1 MILSRS
7 RSLTIK
13 LTNDLETSL
22 VINIAEGLQNTIPKK
37 DFLTPSDF
45 SWAAAIEGKLPADAQ
60 SKLDR
65 YIGERALGQFILA
78 EITRDNY
85 SHPIIERIV
94 AGRAITSL
102 GILSNPIAYSRAL
115 VTKLKSLPIRYRLT
129 AALPSL
135 FTRPII
141 SQIEGIIE
149 LPQSIV
155 IAKGASLPSPLPTSS
170 PIPYYN
176 KKLFNDWV
184 EGGTEERDI
193 EDDRV
198 YLSMPTLGYS
208 NGLLGASLAR
218 SFEDTMRAFYGAGIA
233 IGMLNFGW
241 ESSPDERSYIM
252 IHDEQTRELIQ
263 THKIE
268 EDLVEN
274 SYWYCST
281 TSFAKTNSL
290 DLSNSI
296 GRAIRRI
303 GTIFQTDVDALR
315 LFSACVWFQKAKVN
329 SRPLDAMLQATIAIE
344 VLLGDR
350 KAAEGIGLTNLLSS
364 RCAYLLGRSTAH
376 RQQIEANFRKVYDLR
391 SQIVHEG
398 RHVVKTDDQSTLK
411 IALSLCASI
420 ITKELAIRAEVT
432 SPKIPF

>member
-1 MILSRS
+1 M
-7 RSLTIK
+7 TIK

-22 VINIAEGLQNTIPKK
+22 VINIAEGLQNTIPRN
-37 DFLTPSDF
+37 DYVTPSDF
-45 SWAAAIEGKLPADAQ
+45 SWATALESRLPAEAR

-65 YIGERALGQFILA
+65 YIGERALAQFILA

-85 SHPIIERIV
+85 SQPVIGKIV
-94 AGRAITSL
+94 AGRPITSL

-115 VTKLKSLPIRYRLT
+115 VTKLQSLPIRYRLT

-135 FTRPII
+135 FARPII
-141 SQIEGIIE
+141 SDIEDRIE

-155 IAKGASLPSPLPTSS
+155 IAKGGSLPSPLPTSS
-170 PIPYYN
+170 PIAYYN
-176 KKLFNDWV
+176 STLFNDWV
-184 EGGTEERDI
+184 EGGTEKRDI
-193 EDDRV
+193 EDDRL
-198 YLSMPTLGYS
+198 YLSMPTLGYAS
-208 NGLLGASLAR
+208 GLLGASLAR

-233 IGMLNFGW
+233 IAMLNFGW
-241 ESSPDERSYIM
+241 ETSPDERSYIM
-252 IHDEQTRELIQ
+252 IHDEKSRELMQ

-268 EDLVEN
+268 EDLLAH
-274 SYWYCST
+274 SYWYSST
-281 TSFAKTNSL
+281 SGFAKTNSL
-290 DLSNSI
+290 NLPNAI

-398 RHVVKTDDQSTLK
+398 RHVAKTDDQSTLK

-420 ITKELAIRAEVT
+420 ITKELAIRAEVP
-432 SPKIPF
+432 SPQSLL